1 MSLAVPTSCGQCL
14 RAVLFTMR
22 ECSDQKLPS
31 LCNVC
36 VGSKTEVVLLEQHVR
51 STPRTRH
58 RQATPTC
65 PFRAKKR
72 QGQVDDYIA
81 KLTDVTLSPENGG
94 RLPCLIVAFT
104 DA

>member
-1 MSLAVPTSCGQCL
+1 
-14 RAVLFTMR
+14 MR
-22 ECSDQKLPS
+22 VDLDQDDFR
-31 LCNVC
+31 N
-36 VGSKTEVVLLEQHVR
+36 GSNSEVARLGRHFR
-51 STPRTRH
+51 STPENGH

-104 DA
+104 DAQFELHPVPKTPA